1 MNKNKFTKKDF
12 SITFLLNLTLS
23 FFAGI
28 FLLSSCQVGESSA
41 LVPSAGRVGEIM
53 VVMDST
59 KWNSEVAVT
68 LKKIL
73 ASPADGMLKDEPSFK
88 LKFVQPKDFT
98 GFFKKHRNL
107 LFVATTDSKTVSGS
121 PMQNIFGAEVFRKV
135 TAGENVFL
143 YMKKDVFAKNQEL
156 IYVISDS
163 EKNLVENLIKTK
175 DRIKNYFEQQEF
187 RRITESLSANKISAD
202 IATKISKKFGI
213 SALIPAGME
222 IVKEDS
228 LQDMPF
234 LWFGDIK
241 NNAYQNIYIASKPYI
256 NKEDLTEKNL
266 VLWHNELGKKYIS
279 MANSFLTIET
289 EAKPYFKTQTL
300 NNTFVADLRGAW
312 TLNNHT
318 KGGTFVSLTRLSP
331 DKKRLISITAYVY
344 APSEDKIELMRRLEA
359 VLRTM
364 I

>member
-1 MNKNKFTKKDF
+1 MINKKNKKNLIK
-12 SITFLLNLTLS
+12 FLLNITLV
-23 FFAGI
+23 
-28 FLLSSCQVGESSA
+28 FLLCTMTLSSCQVGETNA

-59 KWNSEVAVT
+59 KWNSEIAVT

-107 LFVATTDSKTVSGS
+107 LLVATTDSKTVSGS
-121 PMQNIFGAEVFRKV
+121 PMQTVFGAEVFRKV
-135 TAGENVFL
+135 NAGEDVFM
-143 YMKKDVFAKNQEL
+143 YVKRNTFAKNQEL

-163 EKNLVENLIKTK
+163 DKKLVENLIKSK
-175 DRIKNYFEQQEF
+175 DKIKNYFEQQEF
-187 RRITESLSANKISAD
+187 RRLAESFSMNKLSTD
-202 IATKISKKFGI
+202 IATKINKRFGI
-213 SALIPAGME
+213 NAIIPAGME

-228 LQDMPF
+228 AQNMPF
-234 LWFGDIK
+234 IWFGDIK
-241 NNAYQNIYIASKPYI
+241 NNAYQNIYISSKPYI

-266 VLWHNELGKKYIS
+266 VLWNNELGKKYIT
-279 MANSFLTIET
+279 MASSYLTIET
-289 EAKPYFKTQTL
+289 EMKPNFRTQTL
-300 NNTFVADLRGAW
+300 NNEFVADLRGAW
-312 TLNNHT
+312 TLENHT
-318 KGGTFVSLTRLSP
+318 KGGTFVCLTRLST
-331 DKKRLISITAYVY
+331 DKKRIISITAYVY